1 MQVNPVSALGR
12 SNLKR
17 RRSAEDEPGTDRDE
31 VANGTTLPAVT
42 WVEPSV
48 VSEQIPSRYRPDAA
62 FIAHLIATRDHH
74 PQTRLRRQ
82 TEPQTGTDAYRAVS
96 ALPRQRVAGQ
106 VISTF
111 R

>member
-17 RRSAEDEPGTDRDE
+17 RRSAEDEPGTDR
-31 VANGTTLPAVT
+31 ALAPARSTLPAVT
-42 WVEPSV
+42 WVEPS
-48 VSEQIPSRYRPDAA
+48 SEPERIPSRYRPNAA
-62 FIAHLIATRDHH
+62 FLAHLIATRDHH

-82 TEPQTGTDAYRAVS
+82 TEPQTGTGAYRAVA